1 MTTPASPNQPKKS
14 PKGSPVKRFSDRTTD
29 DVFRA
34 LSDESRRYILRMLHA
49 SGRTMT
55 SKEISQHFE
64 STWQTMSR
72 HLGVLERAGLVSVE
86 QRGRVRSYSVEK
98 AHLQGVINQ
107 WMLHFEH
114 DRLPVDD
121 NAAFNKVMGFT

>member
-1 MTTPASPNQPKKS
+1 MSGR
-14 PKGSPVKRFSDRTTD
+14 GSPSRRFSARTTD

-34 LSDESRRYILRMLHA
+34 LSDSSRRHILKILHSSA
-49 SGRTMT
+49 RAMT

-86 QRGRVRSYSVEK
+86 QRGRVRVFSVEK

-114 DRLPVDD
+114 DRVPVDD